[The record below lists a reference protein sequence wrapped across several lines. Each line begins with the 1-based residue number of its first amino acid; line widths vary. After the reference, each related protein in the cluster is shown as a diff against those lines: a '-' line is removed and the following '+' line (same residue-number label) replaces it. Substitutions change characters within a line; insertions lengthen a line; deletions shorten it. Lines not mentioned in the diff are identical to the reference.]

1 MEAMILA
8 AGAGT
13 RLSPLTNSVPK
24 ALVSVG
30 DRPLMAWVMNRLLQA
45 GVDRIVINTHYH
57 ESQIR
62 AFVQGFAPPHLEV
75 VFSPEP
81 DGPLDTGGG
90 LFRAAP
96 LFRESEPFILHNVDV
111 LSSISLKDLSVEH
124 KAGSKGKG
132 QRAVASLA
140 VQKRDAKR
148 RLLFDDL
155 GLMGWENEGS
165 DRAGQGRHQ
174 VREPVGKIQRWSFTG
189 IHVVDPALFDL
200 SDRTGKFS
208 IITLY
213 LELAAQG
220 WNIQPI
226 DVTGEEWLDVGTPK
240 RLEKANRWVS
250 NQR

>member
-13 RLSPLTNSVPK
+13 RLSPLTDDIPK
-24 ALVSVG
+24 ALVTVG
-30 DRPLMAWVMNRLLQA
+30 GQPLMGWVMNRLVEA
-45 GVDRIVINTHYH
+45 GVDRVVINTHYH

-62 AFVQGFAPPHLEV
+62 AFALGFAPPNLEV
-75 VFSPEP
+75 AFSPEP

-96 LFRESEPFILHNVDV
+96 LFHDSEPFILHNVDV
-111 LSSISLKDLSVEH
+111 LSSISLNDLLIEH
-124 KAGSKGKG
+124 RTGSEERSEGV
-132 QRAVASLA
+132 VASLA
-140 VQKRDAKR
+140 VQRREAKR
-148 RLLFDDL
+148 RLLFDDM

-165 DRAGQGRHQ
+165 DRARHGRHQ
-174 VREPVGKIQRWSFTG
+174 VRDPVGKIQRWAFTG
-189 IHVVDPALFDL
+189 IHVVDPTLFDL
-200 SDRTGKFS
+200 SNRTGGFS

-213 LELAAQG
+213 LELAARG
-220 WNIQPI
+220 WIIQPV

-240 RLEKANRWVS
+240 RLEEANRWVR